1 MGAGVR
7 EHRGLGLER
16 RSGATQGDG
25 ADADGGAEAEGA
37 RSGIA
42 PWHDPL
48 AFCSSAR
55 SLAPSWPGVPAP
67 PASLPPSVRRC
78 TRSVCLDCPP
88 IKPVMNSRQTRIS
101 QVDGGGKTQGEGESG
116 GGSRGGGDRADDGE
130 RGRRRGEHADLM
142 LIRGT
147 CPSIHVQMFMRCTRP
162 PLENGEDFTQFES

>member
-1 MGAGVR
+1 MDAGVR
-7 EHRGLGLER
+7 ENRGLGLER

-25 ADADGGAEAEGA
+25 ADADGGAEEGA

-55 SLAPSWPGVPAP
+55 SLRRGL
-67 PASLPPSVRRC
+67 ASQLRPLRCRRPSVVVLGLPR
-78 TRSVCLDCPP
+78 LPP

-147 CPSIHVQMFMRCTRP
+147 CPSIHVQMFMCCTRP